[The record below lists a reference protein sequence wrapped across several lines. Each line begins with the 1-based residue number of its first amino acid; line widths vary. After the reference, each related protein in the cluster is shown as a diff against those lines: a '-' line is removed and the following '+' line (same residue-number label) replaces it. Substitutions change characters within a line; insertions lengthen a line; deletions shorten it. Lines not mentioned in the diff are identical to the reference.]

1 MVGIG
6 TYDYKTPSLLG
17 RIYGLPTSLPDLP
30 SAPQCRAQPQGKI
43 IMTDHEITKNYADK
57 AVCLSASVVRRR
69 R

>member
-6 TYDYKTPSLLG
+6 TYDYKTPFG

-57 AVCLSASVVRRR
+57 AVYLSASVVRRR